1 MSTNS
6 TASFCSLQFHYHL
19 NMDKLYTDD
28 QLNLFNYP
36 ARIIIAGY
44 TNSGK
49 TYLCTKIVEKYHHLF
64 SKIVISGVSSHP
76 LQDST
81 DIKDK
86 LEIQEDIIDPVD
98 EHSPFTD
105 SKAHILQILDDN
117 FLASANSPTVVNS
130 FTKGRHKNLSVIL
143 ITQNLFFPGKYART
157 IALNTSHYILM
168 KNRDLYQIECLGR
181 QLYGK
186 SNSKKFVEIYK
197 NAVHSTPRG
206 YLLCDLAVTTPEAL
220 QLRTN
225 IVGEG
230 LCEKVFQL

>member
-1 MSTNS
+1 
-6 TASFCSLQFHYHL
+6 
-19 NMDKLYTDD
+19 MDKIYTEE
-28 QLNLFNYP
+28 QLNLFTYP
-36 ARIIIAGY
+36 ARVIIAGCS
-44 TNSGK
+44 NSGK
-49 TYLCTKIVEKYHHLF
+49 TYLSTKLVQQYHHLF
-64 SKIVISGVSSHP
+64 TKIVISGVSSHP
-76 LQDST
+76 LQDCV

-86 LEIQEDIIDPVD
+86 LEIQEDITDPVD
-98 EHSPFTD
+98 EHSPFRN
-105 SKAHILQILDDN
+105 SKAHTLQILDDN
-117 FLASANSPTVVNS
+117 FLVSANSPTVVNS

-186 SNSKKFVEIYK
+186 SKAKKFVEVYK

-206 YLLCDLAVTTPEAL
+206 YLLCDLAATTPEIL

-230 LCEKVFQL
+230 PCEKVFEL